1 MSVYYGVIKD
11 NRVMLDDDVRLNDG
25 IRVEV
30 RPQHDDA
37 RDMMRVE
44 EIVKER
50 LRAAGVL
57 APSPPM
63 AEDED
68 EDDDFEPI
76 TVDGEPLSQML
87 LRERR

>member
-1 MSVYYGVIKD
+1 MTP
-11 NRVMLDDDVRLNDG
+11 DDARLTDG
-25 IRVEV
+25 TRVEV
-30 RPQHDDA
+30 CPEQASA
-37 RDMMRVE
+37 RDMMRAE

-57 APSPPM
+57 APAPLSL
-63 AEDED
+63 ADND

-76 TVDGEPLSQML
+76 TIEGEPLSHML

>member
-1 MSVYYGVIKD
+1 MPVYYGVIKD
-11 NRVMLDDDVRLNDG
+11 NRVMLDDDVRLGDG

-37 RDMMRVE
+37 RDMMQAE
-44 EIVKER
+44 EMVKER

-57 APSPPM
+57 APAPPI
-63 AEDED
+63 AEDD
-68 EDDDFEPI
+68 DKDDDFEPI

>member
-1 MSVYYGVIKD
+1 MSLYYGVVKD
-11 NRVMLDDDVRLNDG
+11 NRVVLDNDARLADG
-25 IRVEV
+25 TRVEV
-30 RPQHDDA
+30 RPEQASA
-37 RDMMRVE
+37 RDMMRAE

-57 APSPPM
+57 APAPPSLT
-63 AEDED
+63 DND

-76 TVDGEPLSQML
+76 TVEGEPLSQML